1 MNRVE
6 LLGRLTK
13 DAEIRTGKNGKGKD
27 AVEWKSANFT
37 LAVDRANNREKTD
50 FISCTA
56 WSGLADLIEKYVHKG
71 DLLAIEGTIE
81 TRSYEDEDGKTV
93 YRTDVR
99 VTGLDLLPN
108 NRKSEEEEEEPKSTR
123 KASRYGR

>member
-13 DAEIRTGKNGKGKD
+13 DAEIRTGKTGKGKD
-27 AVEWKSANFT
+27 AVEWKSASFT

-50 FISCTA
+50 FISCAA

-71 DLLAIEGTIE
+71 DLIAIEGTIE

-108 NRKSEEEEEEPKSTR
+108 NRKSEEEEEEPKSTK